1 MQDFLLSQLRD
12 FTRCIVLEHSS
23 LLELCMYADLLVQ
36 LRARLA
42 ALTEAAETDSSD
54 ELKKSISQVVAQ
66 LDAAIEQFNREFAD
80 RQQD

>member
-1 MQDFLLSQLRD
+1 
-12 FTRCIVLEHSS
+12 
-23 LLELCMYADLLVQ
+23 MYADLLVQ
-36 LRARLA
+36 LRKRLA

-80 RQQD
+80 REQQLSRELADPEQLLSQEFADQEQD